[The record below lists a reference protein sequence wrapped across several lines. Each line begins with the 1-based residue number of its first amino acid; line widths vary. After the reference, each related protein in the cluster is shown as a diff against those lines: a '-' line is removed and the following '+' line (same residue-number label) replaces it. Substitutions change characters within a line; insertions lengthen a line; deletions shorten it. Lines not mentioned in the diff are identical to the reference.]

1 MDPEKKAQALISAQ
15 GVVDAAKA
23 KLSTAQA
30 KLQAAQEAKDDA
42 ATTAAQGEV
51 TSAQGE
57 LTAAEAA
64 VTKLQGS
71 ADELADELLGD
82 DGKLA
87 DGTDPKKKIEM
98 PFDKFQDLN
107 EKAKLLE
114 QFAPVL
120 AKLQK
125 DPKLVEKLM
134 AGDNPEASIADR
146 LSALEQR
153 ETASKKAEIRDVI
166 TKAITLWP
174 DFRAKWDEIKPL
186 VTGMEAAGIKYADAV
201 QRAYFAVNPDAVK
214 KQERLVQLET
224 AKERENAR
232 GKGSMG
238 GGGGPIVH
246 NDGDEAYNLNE
257 ADLEFARKT
266 GIDPK
271 LYAKHAGFIEKFA
284 DL

>member
-1 MDPEKKAQALISAQ
+1 MNPEEKAQALISAQ

-23 KLSTAQA
+23 KLSAAQA
-30 KLQAAQEAKDDA
+30 KLQKAQEAKDDA
-42 ATTAAQGEV
+42 ATTVAQGEV

-57 LTAAEAA
+57 LTAAEEA
-64 VTKLQGS
+64 VEKLQGS
-71 ADELADELLGD
+71 ADDLADELLGK

-87 DGTDPKKKIEM
+87 DGTDPKKKIEV

-114 QFAPVL
+114 QFGPVL

-134 AGDNPEASIADR
+134 KGDDPNASIADR
-146 LSALEQR
+146 LAALEER
-153 ETASKKAEIRDVI
+153 EIANKKGEIKDVI
-166 TKAITLWP
+166 TKAIKLWP
-174 DFRAKWDEIKPL
+174 DFRAKWEDIKPL
-186 VTGMEAAGIKYADAV
+186 VAGMEAAGVKYEDAV

-214 KQERLVQLET
+214 KQERLVQVEQ
-224 AKERENAR
+224 ARQQENAR

-246 NDGDEAYNLNE
+246 NDGDDYQLSE
-257 ADLEFARKT
+257 ADAEFARAT
-266 GIDPK
+266 GLDPK
-271 LYAKHAGFIEKFA
+271 LYAKHAAFIDKFS